1 MKTIQLK
8 GIAAAAFI
16 LLILSG
22 IWLWTGMQSWK
33 GVMLERGF
41 EQDRNLSSVTL
52 KQAWESSRDLP
63 DMFLP
68 GRHVHYP
75 GLAAQLLILDEGIDL
90 QKRAQVLLQGR
101 EGMYTALAREPAHAH
116 AWARLAWVE
125 HMLQGP
131 SPEAVSALAMSMYA
145 APADRSLVYWRIS
158 MSAANETYW
167 DPGFESILRRQMIHA
182 WRISPDR
189 LARTVVETDMVE
201 KSRQALAAARE
212 DLERFDQLIA
222 RHRD

>member
-22 IWLWTGMQSWK
+22 IWLWTGAQSWK

-41 EQDRNLSSVTL
+41 EQDREFSDQAL
-52 KQAWESSRDLP
+52 KQAWKSSRDLHEKL
-63 DMFLP
+63 LP

-75 GLAAQLLILDEGIDL
+75 GLAAQLLILDERIEPRTG
-90 QKRAQVLLQGR
+90 AQVLLRGR
-101 EGMYTALAREPAHAH
+101 DSMYIALAREPAHAH

-145 APADRSLVYWRIS
+145 APADRSLVFWRIS
-158 MSAANETYW
+158 MSAANQTYW
-167 DPGFESILRRQMIHA
+167 DPGFESMIRRQVIHA
-182 WRISPDR
+182 WRISPGR

-222 RHRD
+222 RHRE